1 MGSTTVGQG
10 NTVTGGTGRQVYSTG
25 LYATGNLAGTRV
37 IGNTFSG
44 NAGSGVMLVNATGI
58 TVGGTGARSGNIITN
73 NRAFG
78 FYASG
83 TSTGSSAVSNT
94 ITGNRVNVLRTAA
107 RSLAFR

>member
-1 MGSTTVGQG
+1 LDERLKNGALP
-10 NTVTGGTGRQVYSTG
+10 NK
-25 LYATGNLAGTRV
+25 
-37 IGNTFSG
+37 FS
-44 NAGSGVMLVNATGI
+44 AGI
-58 TVGGTGARSGNIITN
+58 TVGGTAAGSGNIITN

-83 TSTGSSAVSNT
+83 TSTGSSAVGNT